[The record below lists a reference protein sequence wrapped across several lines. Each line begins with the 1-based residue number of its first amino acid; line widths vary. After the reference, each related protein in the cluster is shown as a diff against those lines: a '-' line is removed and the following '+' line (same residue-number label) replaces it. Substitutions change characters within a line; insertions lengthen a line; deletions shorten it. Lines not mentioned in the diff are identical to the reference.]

1 MFSIIITACYT
12 GSIIAFVTLPV
23 FPETIDT
30 FEDLI
35 DGFYRIGTLGCPK
48 NQRSHILI
56 HKITNSF
63 FILTVNDE
71 WPSWFTNSS
80 DAEIRR
86 LAKKLELVS
95 DVDEGLRNV
104 TSAFFW
110 GYAFVGSR
118 IQLQFMVQNNLTDGS
133 LHKKSSLH
141 IAEQCL
147 ARYGVS
153 LIFPH
158 HSVYAHPFNDLIL
171 RMSASGLNLKIQND
185 LAWDLQRSDSKQLL
199 DSTKSKKFS
208 VVNVEER
215 KLNLA
220 DTEGM
225 FLLLALGYIVAGSI
239 LISEMVGG
247 CAKSLRQFVRRKSK
261 AVVSFK
267 ENISQRSSDASIE
280 DGSEP
285 PRPRA
290 SFTENLR
297 HPFSQQVQRKLSI
310 YLKKMFKRCENHF
323 DKNQQAIDVSSD
335 WTGEYETHAFP
346 NYHDIDE
353 EFIDMGLDHGGEK
366 KRKDSD
372 ASSMLG
378 SLSIDSKSHV
388 VREEHTAEVNS
399 PANKN
404 RDDNA
409 SKEFGEPINSE

>member
-1 MFSIIITACYT
+1 M
-12 GSIIAFVTLPV
+12 
-23 FPETIDT
+23 
-30 FEDLI
+30 
-35 DGFYRIGTLGCPK
+35 
-48 NQRSHILI
+48 
-56 HKITNSF
+56 
-63 FILTVNDE
+63 
-71 WPSWFTNSS
+71 
-80 DAEIRR
+80 
-86 LAKKLELVS
+86 AKGLELVS

-118 IQLQFMVQNNLTDGS
+118 AQLQFIVQNNLTDGS
-133 LHKKSSLH
+133 LSKKSSLH

-158 HSVYAHPFNDLIL
+158 HSVYAHLFNDLIL
-171 RMSASGLNLKIQND
+171 RMAASGLNLKIQND

-208 VVNVEER
+208 FSDVEER

-225 FLLLALGYIVAGSI
+225 FLLMALGYIVAGSI

-247 CAKSLRQFVRRKSK
+247 CAKSFRQFVRRKSK
-261 AVVSFK
+261 AIISFK
-267 ENISQRSSDASIE
+267 KNISRRSSVASVE

-285 PRPRA
+285 TRPYA

-297 HPFSQQVQRKLSI
+297 RRFSQQVQRKSSI
-310 YLKKMFKRCENHF
+310 ILKTMFKRSENQF
-323 DKNQQAIDVSSD
+323 EKNEQAIDVSND
-335 WTGEYETHAFP
+335 WTGEYESHGNVFP
-346 NYHDIDE
+346 DYHDIDE
-353 EFIDMGLDHGGEK
+353 EVIDMGLEHGGEE
-366 KRKDSD
+366 KRKDFD

-378 SLSIDSKSHV
+378 SSSIDSKSHAI
-388 VREEHTAEVNS
+388 REEHTAEVNNS
-399 PANKN
+399 VNGN

-409 SKEFGEPINSE
+409 SKEFGEPVNSQQ